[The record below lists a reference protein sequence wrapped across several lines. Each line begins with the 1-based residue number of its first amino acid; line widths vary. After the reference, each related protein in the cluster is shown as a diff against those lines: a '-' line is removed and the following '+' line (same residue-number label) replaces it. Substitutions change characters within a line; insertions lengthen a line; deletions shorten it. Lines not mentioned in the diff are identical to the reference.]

1 MYQETISPNGGRLR
15 DTISVFSLLIA
26 VIVVEII
33 GSHAGNDIP
42 WLVGAAHLVAFLALV
57 IFCYCFYRFRL
68 TGFRYTL
75 CTDEKDDADGA
86 DEDDETKPDLPP
98 VGTFAAERMLGD
110 VGSLIE
116 IIAPEELIALVP
128 YSKDDARIAALK
140 RRERATRLSKKTAS
154 VLIYKRNGH
163 ECGLI
168 IHPSDELTEKLRVII
183 KSNAEN

>member
-15 DTISVFSLLIA
+15 DALSVLSLLVA

-68 TGFRYTL
+68 TGVRYSL
-75 CTDEKDDADGA
+75 RTDENDEADD
-86 DEDDETKPDLPP
+86 DDTEPKPELPP
-98 VGTFAAERMLGD
+98 VGTFAAERMMGD

-116 IIAPEELIALVP
+116 IIAPEELVALVG
-128 YSKDDARIAALK
+128 YSKTDERIAALK
-140 RRERATRLSKKTAS
+140 HRERATRLPKKTAS
-154 VLIYKRNGH
+154 VLIYKRNGR

-168 IHPSDELTEKLRVII
+168 MHPSDELRDKLRVII
-183 KSNAEN
+183 ENNAKS